1 LCVFHAVRG
10 HWSIENKLHWVLDVQ
25 FGEDQCRAR
34 TGYADQNMA
43 ALRRL
48 ALNLLK
54 RETTKKSSL
63 KGKLK
68 IAGWNESYLLHVL
81 GLSVTLDSSPQGP
94 GEHPG
99 A

>member
-1 LCVFHAVRG
+1 
-10 HWSIENKLHWVLDVQ
+10 VLDVQ

-34 TGYADQNMA
+34 TGYADQNLA

-68 IAGWNESYLLHVL
+68 IAGWNDAYLLRVL
-81 GLSVTLDSSPQGP
+81 GLCASLDASPQGP
-94 GEHPG
+94 GDSLG